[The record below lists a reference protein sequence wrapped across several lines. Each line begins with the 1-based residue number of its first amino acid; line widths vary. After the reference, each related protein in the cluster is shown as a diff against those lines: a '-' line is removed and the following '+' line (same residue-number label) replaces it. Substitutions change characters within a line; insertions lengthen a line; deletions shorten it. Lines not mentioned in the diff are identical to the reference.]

1 MYKIMIVEDDATLA
15 SLIGEEL
22 NKWGMVPQRAEQFR
36 DIVSDYLRFD
46 PQLIIMDITLPYYDG
61 FYWCEQIR
69 KLTKIPIIFLSSRSE
84 DADKLRAMY
93 GGGDDYVEKPF
104 SMDVLI
110 AKIKALLRRVYDYND
125 TTNHLISYGE
135 IILDLERAVLSYQNN
150 EVILTQNECQIMG
163 LLMKEAEKTVSRTK
177 IMKTLWR
184 DECFIDEN
192 TLTVNMTRLRGKLK
206 EIGLEQCIHTVKGK
220 GYRIE
225 Q

>member
-1 MYKIMIVEDDATLA
+1 
-15 SLIGEEL
+15 
-22 NKWGMVPQRAEQFR
+22 
-36 DIVSDYLRFD
+36 
-46 PQLIIMDITLPYYDG
+46 
-61 FYWCEQIR
+61 
-69 KLTKIPIIFLSSRSE
+69 
-84 DADKLRAMY
+84 
-93 GGGDDYVEKPF
+93 
-104 SMDVLI
+104 MDVLI

-163 LLMKEAEKTVSRTK
+163 LFMKEAEKTVSRTK

-184 DECFIDEN
+184 DEWFIDEN